1 MADKY
6 EFLSDQWIEAVQKIT
21 EESSEEVQ
29 QAAAGATAGIDL
41 KLNQTVTDVPESAG
55 GGEKKLHMIIASGK
69 FEWGLGHIDDADATI
84 TTDYETAKQIF
95 VANDPQAGM
104 QAFMAGK
111 LRIEGDMTK
120 LMALQQG
127 GGPVGGGAIGQKIAE
142 ITA

>member
-6 EFLSDQWIEAVQKIT
+6 EFLSDGWIEAVKKIT
-21 EESSEEVQ
+21 EESSGD
-29 QAAAGATAGIDL
+29 AAASAAGIDL
-41 KLNQTVTDVPESAG
+41 KLNQTVTEVPESAG
-55 GGEKKLHMIIASGK
+55 GGEKKLHMVISGGK
-69 FEWGLGHIDDADATI
+69 FEWGLDHIDNADATI
-84 TTDYETAKQIF
+84 ITDYETAKQIF

-127 GGPVGGGAIGQKIAE
+127 GGPIGGGEIGKKIAE

>member
-1 MADKY
+1 MADKH
-6 EFLSDQWIEAVQKIT
+6 EFLSDGWIEAVQKIT
-21 EESSEEVQ
+21 EESAAEVQ
-29 QAAAGATAGIDL
+29 EAAAGAASGVDL

-55 GGEKKLHMIIASGK
+55 GGEKKLHMIMAGGK
-69 FEWGLGHIDDADATI
+69 FEWGLDHIDDADATI
-84 TTDYETAKQIF
+84 ITDYETAKQIF

-127 GGPVGGGAIGQKIAE
+127 GGPVGGGEVGKKIAE

>member
-1 MADKY
+1 MSDKY
-6 EFLSDQWIEAVQKIT
+6 EFLSDGWIEAVKQIT
-21 EESSEEVQ
+21 AESAAEVES
-29 QAAAGATAGIDL
+29 AASAATGGIDL
-41 KLNQTVTDVPESAG
+41 KLNQTVTDCPDSVG
-55 GGEKKLHMIIASGK
+55 GGEKQLHMIISGGK
-69 FEWGLGHIDDADATI
+69 VDWGLGHIDDADATI
-84 TTDYETAKQIF
+84 ITDYETAKQIF

-127 GGPVGGGAIGQKIAE
+127 GGPVGGGEVGKKIAE

>member
-1 MADKY
+1 MSEKY
-6 EFLSDQWIEAVQKIT
+6 EFLSDAWIEAVQKIT
-21 EESSEEVQ
+21 EESAEEVQ
-29 QAAAGATAGIDL
+29 QAASGAAPGIDL

-55 GGEKKLHMIIASGK
+55 GGEKKLHMIISGGK
-69 FEWGLGHIDDADATI
+69 FEWGLNHIDDADATI
-84 TTDYETAKQIF
+84 ITDYETAKQIF

-127 GGPVGGGAIGQKIAE
+127 GGPVGGGEVGKKIAE